1 MTTRTTARTSIDVME
16 MLRHRIP
23 LMLFVDLAYLA
34 SATAAATVAQLPA

>member
-1 MTTRTTARTSIDVME
+1 MTTQTTAQTSIDVME

-34 SATAAATVAQLPA
+34 AGTAAVAHLPA

>member
-1 MTTRTTARTSIDVME
+1 MARQTTAQTSIEVME

-34 SATAAATVAQLPA
+34 AGTAAVAQLPA